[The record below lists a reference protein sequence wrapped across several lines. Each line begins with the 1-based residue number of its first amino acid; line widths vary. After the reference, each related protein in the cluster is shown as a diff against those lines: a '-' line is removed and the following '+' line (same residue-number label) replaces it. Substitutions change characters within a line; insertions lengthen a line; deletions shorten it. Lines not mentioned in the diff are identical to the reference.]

1 MALDA
6 SQVPWFDAEELPDDQ
21 FCDVCKANEIPL
33 KCIPIM
39 QASEYIGNLPKFPKY
54 TDFAQRRFSCCF
66 CRLLSHLASPDKGP
80 PEELVLSFGLSR
92 YSIGIIPICSARRV
106 EQDTLPPYCG
116 IIRRSNARDTAP
128 ITNEID
134 YAAVKN
140 LVARCEDGHDML
152 PAASRNTTQIIEII
166 LIDVIQS
173 CVIAATTAERYFAL
187 SYVWGRVTMLPL
199 TSDNRQDL
207 EQPGALEKFG
217 SQLPLIIKDAM
228 TFTRNM
234 GERYLWIDVLC
245 IVQDD
250 LSQKMEQI
258 RQMDIVYGSSA
269 LTLVSYS
276 ALSAADGLPG
286 VQPFNLLLRMKQR
299 ILGTDFE
306 TDFLTFRD
314 RTQSMDGT
322 SKYRTRAWTF
332 QEFLLSPRCMYFGY
346 HDTIFACSH
355 NKVHGIVS
363 NQDDTFNL
371 GRPLTKNI
379 LRQWTPDDFDDA
391 VNAYGELLPTYTS
404 KDLTESSDRLY
415 AFAGCL
421 SHLRGSLGLSIQGL
435 PHAIFTKALLW
446 VFDHTHG
453 DTSRVRTRNN
463 QFSSW
468 SWAGWHKSCSMRW
481 PQDAQT
487 ALDRVEVSSSNPNLP
502 FPQSAMSVATLSSD
516 SLMFSHEPNLG
527 IMLHFDT
534 QAISISHFS
543 AHEISDSRYD
553 QYTLRLHVSD
563 GRWAGVLFG
572 IEPEQFNRLLD
583 DGDATYEFAH
593 LATSSRTDSYR
604 SQYIGWKQWEY
615 GHMVMHEVLMIKWE
629 GDISERVAIGKIHRD
644 AFNAAEPKLK
654 SVILR

>member
-1 MALDA
+1 MAA
-6 SQVPWFDAEELPDDQ
+6 SRAPWFDAQELPDDQ
-21 FCDVCKANEIPL
+21 FCDVCKANEIPD
-33 KCIPIM
+33 KCIPVM
-39 QASEYIGNLPKFPKY
+39 QASEYQGDLPKFPKY
-54 TDFAQRRFSCCF
+54 TDFVKRRFSCCF

-80 PEELVLSFGLSR
+80 PEELVMNFSLSR
-92 YSIGIIPICSARRV
+92 YGIGIIPICSARRI
-106 EQDTLPPYCG
+106 EQVTMPPYCG
-116 IIRRSNARDTAP
+116 IIRRSNDRDTTP
-128 ITNEID
+128 IANGID

-140 LVARCEDGHDML
+140 LVASCEDGHDVL
-152 PAASRNTTQIIEII
+152 PAASRNTAQQIDIV

-173 CVIAATTAERYFAL
+173 CVVAATTAERYFAL
-187 SYVWGRVTMLPL
+187 SYVWGGVTMLPL
-199 TSDNRQDL
+199 TSDNRKDL
-207 EQPGALEKFG
+207 EQPGALEEFG
-217 SQLPLIIKDAM
+217 SQLPLAIKDAM

-234 GERYLWIDVLC
+234 GERYLWVDALC

-250 LSQKMEQI
+250 MSQKIEQI
-258 RQMDIVYGSSA
+258 REMDVVYGSSA

-276 ALSAADGLPG
+276 ALSAANGLPG
-286 VQPFNLLLRMKQR
+286 VEPGNLLLRMKQR
-299 ILGTDFE
+299 ILGTNFE

-332 QEFLLSPRCMYFGY
+332 QEFLLSPRCIYFGY
-346 HDTIFACSH
+346 YDTIFACSH

-371 GRPLTKNI
+371 DRPLTRNL
-379 LRQWTPDDFDDA
+379 LRQWTPKDFDDA
-391 VNAYGELLPTYTS
+391 VNAYGELLPIYTG

-415 AFAGCL
+415 AFAGFL
-421 SHLRGSLGLSIQGL
+421 SHWRGSLGLSIQGL
-435 PHAIFTKALLW
+435 PHGIFPKALLW
-446 VFDHTHG
+446 VFDHTRG
-453 DTSRVRTRNN
+453 DTSRVRSRND

-487 ALDRVEVSSSNPNLP
+487 ALDKVEVSSASPNLSVL
-502 FPQSAMSVATLSSD
+502 QSPMSIATLPSD
-516 SLMFSHEPNLG
+516 SLAFSHEPNLG

-534 QAISISHFS
+534 QAVSISKFS
-543 AHEISDSRYD
+543 AKGISDSRYD

-572 IEPEQFNRLLD
+572 IEPEPFNRLLD
-583 DGDATYEFAH
+583 DSAATYEFVH

-615 GHMVMHEVLMIKWE
+615 GDMVMYEVLMIRWD
-629 GDISERVAIGKIHRD
+629 GNTSERVAIGKLHRD